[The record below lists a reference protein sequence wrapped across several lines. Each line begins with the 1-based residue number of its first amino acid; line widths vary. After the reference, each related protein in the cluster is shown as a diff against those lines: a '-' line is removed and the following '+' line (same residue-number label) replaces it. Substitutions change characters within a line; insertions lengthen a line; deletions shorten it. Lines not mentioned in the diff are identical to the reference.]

1 MAPCGAKLVEA
12 MGFAN
17 FVETK
22 MGTSVRLFTAVSWVI
37 SIGQDTRKSAGRK
50 PSKILLA
57 QCQAQFLNDRMSL
70 PFNVAGHLDTALR
83 EAAAKLGLV
92 DRAFQPEVRVADPAN
107 GDFQANGA
115 LAFAKREKQNPR
127 ALAQQLVDQMGSLT
141 ADFDI
146 VLAGPGFINFRLKPA
161 ALLSWLQTYDSEAH
175 LQAGAANTYRGQTWV
190 VDYSSPN
197 TAKQMHVG
205 HLRSA
210 VIGEAI
216 CRLLAFSGARVIRDN
231 HLGDWGTQFGKLIYG
246 YKRWAN
252 QAALA
257 AEPIEELERLY
268 KLGNDATP
276 EGSPALDEARQEL
289 VKLQAGDP
297 ENVALWQ
304 KFSDVSLGAFQQI
317 YDRLGIRFDHNLG
330 ESFYNDKVGRV
341 YAELAETKIA
351 EDSNGALVVF
361 HDEHPRFSRHTERPN
376 PFMVRKAD
384 GASGYASTDLATA
397 IYRTEH
403 FKADGIV
410 IVTDFRQ
417 SDHFEQLFLT
427 VKKWFSAKGY
437 RLPELHHVTFGAVT
451 GEDGKALK
459 TRSGDVIKLKDLLN
473 EAEDRA
479 FALVTE
485 KNPELSEAERRDIAR
500 AVGIGAV
507 QYADLSQ
514 NRSSNYVFSW
524 DKMLSFDGNS
534 APYMLM
540 MVARVH
546 SIFRKA
552 GLDAARPA
560 VAGASAPETPQEM
573 ALARK
578 LVQFADAVSLA
589 TAQLRPHFL
598 GLYLFELAGAYS
610 AFYAADKVIVDDPAV
625 RARRLLLCHRTL
637 VVLEAGLHLLGLRT
651 LERM

>member
-1 MAPCGAKLVEA
+1 M
-12 MGFAN
+12 
-17 FVETK
+17 T
-22 MGTSVRLFTAVSWVI
+22 
-37 SIGQDTRKSAGRK
+37 
-50 PSKILLA
+50 
-57 QCQAQFLNDRMSL
+57 L
-70 PFNVAGHLDTALR
+70 PFNVAQHLDAQLR
-83 EAAAKLGLV
+83 AAA
-92 DRAFQPEVRVADPAN
+92 DRAGLAGRGFDPEVRVADPAH
-107 GDFQANGA
+107 GDYQANGA

-127 ALAQQLVDQMGSLT
+127 ALAQQIVDQLAELQSV
-141 ADFDI
+141 FDI
-146 VLAGPGFINFRLKPA
+146 SLAGPGFINFRAKPA
-161 ALLSWLQTYDSEAH
+161 ALLGWLQAFDSEEH
-175 LQAGAANTYRGQTWV
+175 LRAGASAAHAGQTWV

-216 CRLLAFSGARVIRDN
+216 CRLLAFTGARVIRDN

-246 YKRWAN
+246 FKRWVDDE
-252 QAALA
+252 ALMTD
-257 AEPIEELERLY
+257 PIEELERLY
-268 KLGNDATP
+268 KLGHAATP
-276 EGSPALDEARQEL
+276 DGSPELEEAKREL
-289 VKLQAGDP
+289 VKLQSGDP
-297 ENVALWQ
+297 QNVALWK
-304 KFSDVSLGAFQQI
+304 KFSDVSLAAFQQI
-317 YDRLGIRFDHNLG
+317 YDRLGIVFDHNLG
-330 ESFYNDKVGRV
+330 ESFYNDKVERV
-341 YAELAETKIA
+341 YRELTETKLA
-351 EDSNGALVVF
+351 EDSAGALVVF

-397 IYRTEH
+397 LYRTEY

-417 SDHFEQLFLT
+417 ADHFEQLFLT
-427 VKKWFSAKGY
+427 VKKWFATKSY

-459 TRSGDVIKLKDLLN
+459 TRDGGTIKLKALLD
-473 EAEDRA
+473 EAEERA
-479 FALVTE
+479 FALVSE
-485 KNPELSEAERRDIAR
+485 KNPDLPEDERREIAR

-524 DKMLSFDGNS
+524 DKMLALDGNT
-534 APYMLM
+534 APYLLYA
-540 MVARVH
+540 VARVR

-552 GLDAARPA
+552 SLDPTQPP
-560 VAGASAPETPQEM
+560 VAGATAPETAQEL
-573 ALARK
+573 ALTRK
-578 LVQFADAVSLA
+578 LVQFADAVKLA
-589 TAQLRPHFL
+589 ADQLRPHFL
-598 GLYLFELAGAYS
+598 CLYLFELAGAYS

-637 VVLEAGLHLLGLRT
+637 VTLETGLHLLGLRT